1 MRFSP
6 LPYMP
11 RSRGN
16 EPDPTRPL
24 RSEPVRR
31 DEVRIYRRLI
41 GDGNPQ
47 WLVTMPP
54 GTYRLEER
62 GKSRSQYFVG
72 DRALWQPLMDELAA
86 QYAARHEYWRQRGFP
101 GPQQRLPGL
110 EISLLMGF
118 EYTCEQCGARFLAYK
133 LVDNMVRLCSDK
145 CEGERTAA
153 QQRAWR
159 EANAVQDNFRQ
170 YHRTCAYCGVAIEA
184 ARATKRFCSDLC
196 RTRAHNQRR
205 REAADD

>member
-1 MRFSP
+1 MSFFP

-11 RSRGN
+11 RCRGD

-31 DEVRIYRRLI
+31 EEVRVYRRLI

-47 WLVTMPP
+47 RLVTMPR

-62 GKSRSQYFVG
+62 GKCRSQYFVG
-72 DRALWQPLMDELAA
+72 DPALWQPLMDELAA
-86 QYAARHEYWRQRGFP
+86 QYAAQHEYWRQRGLA
-101 GPQQRLPGL
+101 GPQQRLPSL
-110 EISLLMGF
+110 EMSFLMGF
-118 EYTCEQCGARFLAYK
+118 EYSCEQCGARFLAYQ
-133 LVDNMVRLCSDK
+133 LADNMVRLCSDK
-145 CEGERTAA
+145 CERERTAA

-159 EANAVQDNFRQ
+159 EANARRDHFRQ
-170 YHRTCAYCGVAIEA
+170 HHRTCEYCGVAIEA

-196 RTRAHNQRR
+196 RIRAHNQRR
-205 REAADD
+205 REAADN